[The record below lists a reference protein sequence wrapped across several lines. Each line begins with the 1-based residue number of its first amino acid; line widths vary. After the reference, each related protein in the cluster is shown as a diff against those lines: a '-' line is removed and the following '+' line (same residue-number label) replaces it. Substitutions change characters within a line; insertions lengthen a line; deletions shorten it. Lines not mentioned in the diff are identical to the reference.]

1 MRREFHVRFCEGLG
15 VRFPRAT
22 RLVMVFS
29 DRQDA
34 ERVHRVLPQRLGRFG
49 LTLHPEKTRLVPF
62 RRPRRD
68 GVRVSPETFDFVGF
82 TLFWGRSRRGS
93 PALKVKTANS
103 RFTRALKALKAW
115 MVGARHLP
123 IAVQAEALAR
133 KLRGL
138 YQYYGVPGN
147 SKSIGSLRHEAL
159 RRWKRALDRRS
170 QRYLTWA
177 AFEAILRKHPLPP
190 ARLPPWRHR
199 QLGLANV

>member
-1 MRREFHVRFCEGLG
+1 
-15 VRFPRAT
+15 
-22 RLVMVFS
+22 MV
-29 DRQDA
+29 
-34 ERVHRVLPQRLGRFG
+34 V
-49 LTLHPEKTRLVPF
+49 
-62 RRPRRD
+62 
-68 GVRVSPETFDFVGF
+68 
-82 TLFWGRSRRGS
+82 
-93 PALKVKTANS
+93 
-103 RFTRALKALKAW
+103 
-115 MVGARHLP
+115 ARHLP

-190 ARLPPWRHR
+190 ARLPSWRYR
-199 QLGLANV
+199 QLRLANV

>member
-1 MRREFHVRFCEGLG
+1 MRSECTESCRSGWAASASRCTPRKPGWYRFYGL
-15 VRFPRAT
+15 
-22 RLVMVFS
+22 
-29 DRQDA
+29 DA
-34 ERVHRVLPQRLGRFG
+34 AEPG
-49 LTLHPEKTRLVPF
+49 
-62 RRPRRD
+62 
-68 GVRVSPETFDFVGF
+68 VSPETFNFVGF
-82 TLFWGRSRRGS
+82 TLFWGRSRWGS
-93 PALKVKTANS
+93 PALKVKTATS
-103 RFTRALKALKAW
+103 RFTRALKALQEW

-138 YQYYGVPGN
+138 YQTYGVPGN

-177 AFEAILRKHPLPP
+177 GFEAILRKHSLPP

-199 QLGLANV
+199 QLRLANV